1 MQNLFYVRVDET
13 SRATPAQRTRGGNF
27 LHNGFSQEIGR
38 YTRGEAIKKARMF
51 GGRIESAAI
60 WENLAYSE
68 YNRTRKLSA
77 FNFEHKP
84 LRRKL
89 NQHTTRYGFAD
100 GSWLIVHNTLNAI
113 TCYNTRGEP
122 QATRALFGEHS
133 GKKAGHYAE

>member
-1 MQNLFYVRVDET
+1 MEKLYYVAVNEK
-13 SRATPAQRTRGGNF
+13 SRATPAQRTKGGNF
-27 LHNGFSQEIGR
+27 LSNGFSHEIAR

-51 GGRIESAAI
+51 GGRIELAAV

-89 NQHTTRYGFAD
+89 NQHAIRYDFSD
-100 GSWLIVHNTLNAI
+100 NSRLIVHTTCNAM

-122 QATRALFGEHS
+122 QATRALFGNHS
-133 GKKAGHYAE
+133 GKKAGHYAG